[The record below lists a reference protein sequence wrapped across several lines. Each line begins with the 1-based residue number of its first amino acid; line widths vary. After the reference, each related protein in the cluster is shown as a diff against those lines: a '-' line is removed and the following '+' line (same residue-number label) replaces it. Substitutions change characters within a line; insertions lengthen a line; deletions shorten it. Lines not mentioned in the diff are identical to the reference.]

1 MMAHKRNLNIE
12 ILRIVAMIMI
22 IVLHG
27 LDKGGLLKLYFGNG
41 NAAFLGSWALESFAI
56 VGLNMYMLITGYFMA
71 SGRLKSGRL
80 LEIILTVLYYSVG
93 IMLVL
98 LLLFKAIGFNIT
110 GSLSLYDL
118 LKCLLPL
125 HMESYWFCTAYVV
138 FYLFLPVLSTGV
150 KNIGKKAHLITIILL
165 LIFETA
171 FKSVLPVTFEI
182 DDKGYSALWFMTLF
196 LVAAYIRL
204 YGIKFFNDVK
214 RGVITYVVCSLLI
227 LIEELSIQFVYAKT
241 GHLELLER
249 ISYDYNHVFVLIGS
263 IGLFTAF
270 VNAKEREY
278 KTGKLISA
286 FAAGSFGVYLIHEH
300 VFLRFKWPEWL
311 GIAGLFDKNP
321 VVLVLWVIASAVMVY
336 IVCACLD
343 MIRQFIFKT
352 VEKAAEGKRISIFLT
367 ELDKKLNGEI

>member
-1 MMAHKRNLNIE
+1 MARKRNLNIE

-27 LDKGGLLKLYFGNG
+27 LDKGRLLRLYFGNG
-41 NAAFLGSWALESFAI
+41 NAAFLGSWVLESFAI
-56 VGLNMYMLITGYFMA
+56 AGLNMYMLITGYFMV
-71 SGRLKSGRL
+71 SGRLRSGRL

-93 IMLVL
+93 IITVL
-98 LLLFKAIGFNIT
+98 LLLFKVIGFNIIGT
-110 GSLSLYDL
+110 FTLNDL
-118 LKCLLPL
+118 FKCVLPL

-138 FYLFLPVLSTGV
+138 FYLFLPVLAVGV
-150 KNIGKKAHLITIILL
+150 KNMGKKALLITIILL

-182 DDKGYSALWFMTLF
+182 DDKGYSALWFITLF

-204 YGIKFFNDVK
+204 YGIKFFKDVK

-227 LIEELSIQFVYAKT
+227 LIEELSIQLVYAKT

-249 ISYDYNHVFVLIGS
+249 ISYDYNHVFVLLGS
-263 IGLFTAF
+263 VGLFTAF
-270 VNAKEREY
+270 VNAKEREF
-278 KTGKLISA
+278 KAEKVISA
-286 FAAGSFGVYLIHEH
+286 FATGSFGVYLIHEH

-311 GIAGLFDKNP
+311 GITGLSDKNP
-321 VVLVLWVIASAVMVY
+321 VVLVLWVIAAAVMVY

-343 MIRQFIFKT
+343 MIRQQIFKT
-352 VEKAAEGKRISIFLT
+352 VEKASEGKKVSTFLT